1 MFIELLLNRA
11 LMSNLNAALAV
22 KPSASIVGLS
32 IFVTPRLH
40 LLYGHCLHFLSIVQ
54 FRPITVNIASLPRAL
69 QIEIALLLEFA
80 TDGN

>member
-1 MFIELLLNRA
+1 MFIELLLTRA

-40 LLYGHCLHFLSIVQ
+40 LLYGHWALFAFFVHCKLF
-54 FRPITVNIASLPRAL
+54 SLG
-69 QIEIALLLEFA
+69 QSQ
-80 TDGN
+80 